1 MKTIE
6 VKVDRYAYP
15 VYLNEDGEFRCPHE
29 NVEIEAPCCSGR
41 DKYGNVDCG
50 CYGSYSVYCPDCHND
65 DMEQH
70 EVDSI
75 VENYLDYEPD
85 YDEDY

>member
-1 MKTIE
+1 MVQIE
-6 VKVDRYAYP
+6 VKEDKYSFP
-15 VYLNEDGEFRCPHE
+15 VYLNEDGEFKCPHE

-50 CYGSYSVYCPDCHND
+50 CYGSYSVYCPDCHNE
-65 DMEQH
+65 DMDQH
-70 EVDSI
+70 EVDNL
-75 VENYLDYEPD
+75 VEAHLDYEPD

>member
-65 DMEQH
+65 DMERH

-75 VENYLDYEPD
+75 VESHLDYEPD
-85 YDEDY
+85 EDY

>member
-15 VYLNEDGEFRCPHE
+15 VYLNEDGEFRCPHLD
-29 NVEIEAPCCSGR
+29 VEIEAPCCSGR
-41 DKYGNVDCG
+41 DCG

-65 DMEQH
+65 DMLQQECDDI
-70 EVDSI
+70 VD
-75 VENYLDYEPD
+75 NYLSDLEDSKYSD
-85 YDEDY
+85 REDY

>member
-1 MKTIE
+1 MVQIE
-6 VKVDRYAYP
+6 VKTDKYSYP

-41 DKYGNVDCG
+41 DSEGLISCG

-65 DMEQH
+65 DLEQH

-75 VENYLDYEPD
+75 VENYLDQEPD
-85 YDEDY
+85 YED